1 MPALMVFLSGL
12 GRWLAGLLP
21 AFFTMFG
28 VGQRVS
34 KILGIAVNVAIV
46 LGVAIVMPLPDW
58 LEELPSQVAELPT
71 LFFWF
76 SALIQLRF
84 GLYVVLSAY
93 VFRWIWRILTK

>member
-1 MPALMVFLSGL
+1 MPAVLLFLSGL

-28 VGQRVS
+28 LGQKVS

-46 LGVAIVMPLPDW
+46 LGVSLVLPLPDW
-58 LEELPSQVAELPT
+58 IEELPTQLAGLPT

-76 SALIQLRF
+76 AALVELRF
-84 GLYVVLSAY
+84 GVYVLMSAY